1 MDAVAVASAILDC
14 GPAAE
19 AAASLRVLSLAPALP
34 PVTADTPVAEARRNY
49 MRLAGLVHPD
59 KLKSRFDRATE
70 AFQRLVQAF
79 ERVADPKFRKQLLA
93 EQAKEERKR
102 KQQEKK
108 KEGGAAVKRPRE
120 QKKKQEPV
128 VKRQKTTK
136 PTTKEPKSN
145 KKKTTKLLAD
155 DDDDFI
161 DYDNDDME
169 STDQEE
175 EASEEYDDGEDED
188 INFEDLE
195 PTVSTSRVL
204 LGTKRTGGI
213 YRDTKVSCPQ
223 CRTQWVPDSKQHYS
237 LFMGP
242 AGKKVHCE
250 TCLCRFGCATALHA
264 CPHCSGNFDY
274 DVSMYDKT
282 IECKR
287 CNQTI
292 GFPYYPVN
300 QQLIDLVKLEEWR
313 EQEEEKRTR
322 ERDERAARRNQSED
336 GTSEE
341 FHQLVGACIVN
352 EMCPLCQRTITAR
365 HRQHIETCL
374 KTKGSK
380 SSVVSAEKTT
390 RKTTAPAKKTITTRG
405 TTKTVKA
412 ASPQPKKAKVEK
424 KKTTTTTKTKQTR
437 RRRRR
442 GSDSTD
448 SEDDESSFASSSDYD
463 E

>member
-1 MDAVAVASAILDC
+1 MDAVALAAAILDC
-14 GPAAE
+14 GAEGPAA
-19 AAASLRVLSLAPALP
+19 LRVLSLAPALP
-34 PVTADTPVAEARRNY
+34 PVTANTPVAEARRNY

-59 KLKSRFDRATE
+59 KLQSRFDRATE

-93 EQAKEERKR
+93 QQAREEK
-102 KQQEKK
+102 KQQQGKKTGDAAEKK
-108 KEGGAAVKRPRE
+108 AVKRTRV
-120 QKKKQEPV
+120 QKKEEPA
-128 VKRQKTTK
+128 VKRQKSSKYTRETK
-136 PTTKEPKSN
+136 NTQNKSTN
-145 KKKTTKLLAD
+145 LS
-155 DDDDFI
+155 DDFI
-161 DYDNDDME
+161 DYDNDDLG

-175 EASEEYDDGEDED
+175 EESSEEYDEVEDVE

-223 CRTQWVPDSKQHYS
+223 CRTQWVPDSKQHYT

-250 TCLCRFGCATALHA
+250 TCLCRFGCATALHS

-274 DVSMYDKT
+274 DVSMYDET
-282 IECKR
+282 IECNR

-313 EQEEEKRTR
+313 EQEEAKRTR

-341 FHQLVGACIVN
+341 FHQLLGTCIVN
-352 EMCPLCQRTITAR
+352 EICPLCQRTITSR
-365 HRQHIETCL
+365 HRQHIDACL

-380 SSVVSAEKTT
+380 TKVSKPPVVSVEKPKRKTSVSSKKSITPSEKT
-390 RKTTAPAKKTITTRG
+390 KAVKSAP
-405 TTKTVKA
+405 
-412 ASPQPKKAKVEK
+412 PKPKIAEVENK
-424 KKTTTTTKTKQTR
+424 NKKTTKKTV

-448 SEDDESSFASSSDYD
+448 SEDDESSFASSSENDD